1 MSETQRRAPRQPE
14 PQPPRARGFMGGA
27 RTLFHVRGI
36 PVRMDASLLLMA
48 GLVMFV
54 VYGQLIRPTGGPL
67 LGESTAVVVA
77 AAGAYAVLF
86 FASILAHEFGHAFT
100 SLDRGIPVL
109 GITLFALGGVT
120 ESARE
125 ADRAR
130 DEFVIVGIGPFIS
143 LVLSAAFGLL
153 YVVVEPFQAPAAV
166 FGYLG
171 WTNLL
176 LAVFNLVPGYPLDGG
191 RLLRS
196 ILWAITKRPHRAT
209 RWAARVGQVFA
220 LSLIVIGIAG
230 FLDVRVLPIGG
241 LWEVLIG
248 FFLLRGATD
257 AHRRAR
263 LRERLSQRTVRQLM
277 GRVPPTLPA
286 NLPVGGAVEHVSS
299 RPSLLWPVGSPLI
312 GGITLAQ
319 LDRVPSEA
327 WATTTVGQVA
337 FGLDRITIDADAPVD
352 EALNRIAEAPGNML
366 LVMSGSAPVG
376 LLTPS
381 LVAHVGA

>member
-1 MSETQRRAPRQPE
+1 MSDTQRQAPPKR
-14 PQPPRARGFMGGA
+14 PRSAGFLGGA

-36 PVRMDASLLLMA
+36 PVRADVSLLLMA
-48 GLVMFV
+48 GLVIFI
-54 VYGQLIRPTGGPL
+54 VYGQLTRPAGGPL
-67 LGESTAVVVA
+67 LGQSTTVVIVA
-77 AAGAYAVLF
+77 AAAYALLF

-100 SLDRGIPVL
+100 SLDRDIPVL

-143 LVLSAAFGLL
+143 LLLAAAAGLL
-153 YVVVEPFQAPAAV
+153 YVLFEPYQVPAAV
-166 FGYLG
+166 LGYIA

-176 LAVFNLVPGYPLDGG
+176 LAIFNLVPGYPLDGG

-196 ILWAITKRPHRAT
+196 VLWAITRRPHRAT

-220 LSLIVIGIAG
+220 LSLILIGIAG
-230 FLDVRVLPIGG
+230 FLRLDVLPIGG
-241 LWEVLIG
+241 LWEALIG

-263 LRERLSQRTVRQLM
+263 VRERLAERTVRQLM
-277 GRVPPTLPA
+277 GSVPPTLAA
-286 NLPVGGAVEHVSS
+286 NLAVGEAVEQVSS
-299 RPSLLWPVGSPLI
+299 RPSLLWPVGSPLV
-312 GGITLAQ
+312 GAVTLAQ
-319 LDRVPSEA
+319 LDRVPDGA
-327 WATTTVGQVA
+327 WPTTTVADVA
-337 FGLDRITIDADAPVD
+337 FPADQVTIDADASMD
-352 EALNRIAEAPGNML
+352 KALDRIADAPGNML
-366 LVMSGSAPVG
+366 LVMNGTTPIG

-381 LVAHVGA
+381 LVTHVAS